1 MHQATAAPVALAQLP
16 ASVSA
21 FIGREPELK
30 QITAL
35 LNPTRDTG
43 TVVIAAVAGL
53 AGIGKT
59 ALAIQAAHAARN
71 AGWFPGGVLFID
83 LHGYDDTPVKPGQ
96 ALDALLRA
104 LAVPS
109 EYIPPGTEERATLYR
124 SALADINKPILI
136 IVDNASS
143 EAQVRP
149 LQPGDGPHRVI
160 VTSRHTLAGLMARLL
175 DVTVLDSVTGVALLD
190 EALQATRPGNDRISG
205 DREGAEHLAEL
216 YGGLPLALRIIAALL
231 GADPILTVAELRD
244 GLAVGKHRLEELHY
258 DDGSGTSALSVA
270 AAFDLSYRQLDETAA
285 RMFRLLSDNPGPDLS
300 TTAAAALMG
309 WRAGETRKVLGQ
321 LIKAHVVEAAAG
333 APGRWRTHDL
343 LHLYARQLSDA
354 YAAADERQEARDR
367 LLNFYLRFADA
378 ADDHLRAL
386 PGTPVPPDFT
396 DRDSALAWL
405 VR

>member
-1 MHQATAAPVALAQLP
+1 
-16 ASVSA
+16 
-21 FIGREPELK
+21 
-30 QITAL
+30 
-35 LNPTRDTG
+35 
-43 TVVIAAVAGL
+43 
-53 AGIGKT
+53 
-59 ALAIQAAHAARN
+59 
-71 AGWFPGGVLFID
+71 
-83 LHGYDDTPVKPGQ
+83 
-96 ALDALLRA
+96 
-104 LAVPS
+104 
-109 EYIPPGTEERATLYR
+109 
-124 SALADINKPILI
+124 
-136 IVDNASS
+136 
-143 EAQVRP
+143 
-149 LQPGDGPHRVI
+149 
-160 VTSRHTLAGLMARLL
+160 
-175 DVTVLDSVTGVALLD
+175 VALLD